1 MSYLLATQ
9 QCQTSY
15 LSVKMGYL
23 LSYGVLMDV
32 KHSIK
37 MELSYKVLVHGR
49 YFINVH
55 FFLSTPSLI
64 ILFISLHTFLL
75 LFLCLYHWIM
85 SIFFLA
91 FVFCFFVFPQPHCP
105 PSPPVLAFSGVGGG
119 DGLLNL
125 SITQPLADLDL
136 TFIKLSLK
144 YKMFSFTNKDME
156 KL

>member
-1 MSYLLATQ
+1 VVKNEHSHLDLRETDWCTEKHGILNSNKLEFRCYIILATQ

-37 MELSYKVLVHGR
+37 MELSYKVWVHGR

-91 FVFCFFVFPQPHCP
+91 FVFCFFVIPQPDCP
-105 PSPPVLAFSGVGGG
+105 PSPPVLA
-119 DGLLNL
+119 L
-125 SITQPLADLDL
+125 SVTMD
-136 TFIKLSLK
+136 T
-144 YKMFSFTNKDME
+144 
-156 KL
+156 